1 MTDITDPGAP
11 RLLSPPA
18 PRTLPRHAR
27 LHALHDLGY
36 TLTPGHR
43 YAVRVAASL
52 AAHTGEQLAAPWM
65 SVFDVGLPSP
75 VAGLGTSG
83 EMVVWEG
90 ANGPRVPVL
99 SRSLLDVRTWT
110 TAVAPP
116 RLIEPPSP
124 VRNRAPV
131 VTAVPAPVDG
141 SEQET
146 LVDLSPAL
154 PPQGKGF
161 VQLWVEHGREAPNT
175 AGGVVVRPRPF
186 TTSTLVQVTNIGL
199 SVRGSGIALA
209 ILATRLDTGVPI
221 PDAAITVLD
230 SGHEVLW
237 RGRTGVDGL
246 AIARRADSARSDR
259 TAAVVL
265 AEKDGDA
272 SFVRTGYGWPQPRDS
287 ALAGVV
293 MSDRGVY
300 RPGET
305 VEVKAWLALATP
317 RGIEP
322 VPAGTAV
329 TLTWSSDGTKVRELA
344 ATVTAAGGAAWT
356 LAVPPDAKVDGYQ
369 SLSVARTGV
378 EHDGVEGTFAIKA
391 VRPVE
396 FTVTLGAELSAALDP
411 PIVEARV
418 QARDLSGI
426 ALAEAPVA
434 WTVARA
440 TPRVLPARLLED
452 RAFSYAASDDETE
465 EAIGEG
471 RTPAP
476 AAPDTSVLSLDR
488 ASYRPGDRARLTIT
502 SPVPDATA
510 LLTLERGSVLDAR
523 VVLLSGTT
531 ATVDLPVGDSAVAG
545 LQAAVTLVHGRR
557 SPCCDAS
564 RNDPGRPAA
573 ISAAIDVV
581 LTRPRRSSQSPSRH
595 RGTRDRV
602 AAPRCG
608 SESRTRRND
617 PCRAR
622 SPCGRWTRG
631 CSR

>member
-1 MTDITDPGAP
+1 M
-11 RLLSPPA
+11 
-18 PRTLPRHAR
+18 
-27 LHALHDLGY
+27 
-36 TLTPGHR
+36 
-43 YAVRVAASL
+43 
-52 AAHTGEQLAAPWM
+52 
-65 SVFDVGLPSP
+65 
-75 VAGLGTSG
+75 
-83 EMVVWEG
+83 
-90 ANGPRVPVL
+90 
-99 SRSLLDVRTWT
+99 
-110 TAVAPP
+110 APP

-154 PPQGKGF
+154 PPQGNGF
-161 VQLWVEHGREAPNT
+161 VQLWVEPGREAPNT
-175 AGGVVVRPRPF
+175 AGGVVVRPRSF

-246 AIARRADSARSDR
+246 AIARRADSARSDW

-305 VEVKAWLALATP
+305 VEVKAWLRSRRLAGSS
-317 RGIEP
+317 R

-356 LAVPPDAKVDGYQ
+356 LAVPPDTKVDGYQ

-396 FTVTLGAELSAALDP
+396 FTVTLDAELSASLDP

-418 QARDLSGI
+418 QAHDLSGI

-440 TPRVLPARLLED
+440 TPSVLPARLLED

-465 EAIGEG
+465 EAIDDDDEWPFPLERATSLDAQGDTTERFVLPDGLRG
-471 RTPAP
+471 RGHYVVTAQVR
-476 AAPDTSVLSLDR
+476 DTSSQVQGGRVEVEVPADAYLGSGRISRRPTGPCRRRRSGWLPAR
-488 ASYRPGDRARLTIT
+488 RPGWMCQGLPSPCACFEEARMTR
-502 SPVPDATA
+502 
-510 LLTLERGSVLDAR
+510 TLSCCTRPRGPRRCGCRCRLRSK
-523 VVLLSGTT
+523 
-531 ATVDLPVGDSAVAG
+531 
-545 LQAAVTLVHGRR
+545 GRR
-557 SPCCDAS
+557 SWSSHAPTTRAS
-564 RNDPGRPAA
+564 RSCRLA
-573 ISAAIDVV
+573 
-581 LTRPRRSSQSPSRH
+581 
-595 RGTRDRV
+595 
-602 AAPRCG
+602 CG
-608 SESRTRRND
+608 D
-617 PCRAR
+617 A
-622 SPCGRWTRG
+622 
-631 CSR
+631 